1 MPPKAKTP
9 IHNFDI
15 PGYEQLADVL
25 RRAYEQSAI
34 GKGADRH
41 ANGKPFHLQPI
52 AVGIDHFGVGG
63 ALFQAFK
70 KMEEAQRLPTEA
82 AVKELLGA
90 IVYISAAVN
99 KLERD
104 DG

>member
-1 MPPKAKTP
+1 MPAPKKP
-9 IHNFDI
+9 VHNFDI
-15 PGYEQLADVL
+15 AGYEKLRDVL
-25 RRAYEQSAI
+25 YRAYEQSAI
-34 GKGADRH
+34 GKGAERH
-41 ANGKPFHLQPI
+41 ANNKPFHEQPI
-52 AVGIDHFGVGG
+52 AIGIQHFGVGG

-99 KLERD
+99 ELEREHD
-104 DG
+104 